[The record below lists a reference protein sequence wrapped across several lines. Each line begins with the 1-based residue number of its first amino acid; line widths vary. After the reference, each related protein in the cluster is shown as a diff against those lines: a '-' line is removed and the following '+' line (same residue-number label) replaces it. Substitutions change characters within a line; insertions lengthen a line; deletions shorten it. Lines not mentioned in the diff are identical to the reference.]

1 MFSQNKRLLIII
13 MCIALILLVPLIAMQ
28 FTTQVHWSVL
38 DFIVAGT
45 LLLIGGLI
53 LELILKK
60 VAKKQNRTVLV
71 LILIISLLLIWA
83 ELAIGLFGYPFA
95 GN

>member
-1 MFSQNKRLLIII
+1 

-83 ELAIGLFGYPFA
+83 ELAIGLFGSPFA

>member
-83 ELAIGLFGYPFA
+83 ELAIGLFGSPFA